1 MKYFQLRI
9 SINFYHFPDIV
20 SNCQMD
26 VDSEGSIDE
35 EMEEGLPICVQGNLS
50 RLRKEKQDMRR
61 IEKNL
66 QRQLERS
73 QSLVRELEVEVE
85 SLKARVRLLEERL
98 EGGDQS
104 RLELVTA
111 ATQTSGEAGPGM
123 EVDWTKD
130 IAEEVRDIA
139 SSTMEQQGLV
149 LEETS
154 GLYYDYRS
162 GYYFDAER
170 GLYYDGNNGV
180 WYEYD
185 HDTKQYKVNS
195 AVPQHEIAAQKILR
209 NAAERAKK
217 RIKKKKKR
225 RRAESSD
232 KSDPDESSQSYS
244 DSCSEEEEEENST
257 IPCLRVLVTETEDLE
272 VVVGSLF
279 LVTCRGGSVGS
290 RGDHDILL
298 LDKGCSK
305 HHARI
310 SYQRGK
316 YYLRDLG
323 SRNGTWVG
331 GKRLSVS
338 KQESGEVEVGHRTV
352 IQIGK
357 TKLVCHLHPGRETCL
372 DCEPGVVRQEAGAGG
387 GGGKERERQEQLV
400 NLKRKYGLDKPG
412 EDVLKME
419 GRNTESYT
427 DRAKQRR
434 KLIGSTNER
443 EKTESSNLDTS
454 ITNTNKG
461 FKMLAKMGYK
471 KGQGLGKKEQGIAE
485 PIKPDMRPSGVG
497 LGFEGQ
503 VVEVSQ
509 AQKKRSDIW
518 LKTQKRFDKS
528 AVLDAF
534 NVEEEDEETNENS

>member
-1 MKYFQLRI
+1 MA
-9 SINFYHFPDIV
+9 
-20 SNCQMD
+20 
-26 VDSEGSIDE
+26 VDSDGSIDE
-35 EMEEGLPICVQGNLS
+35 EMEEGLPICVQGNLT
-50 RLRKEKQDMRR
+50 RMRKEKQDMLR

-66 QRQLERS
+66 QTQLEQS
-73 QSLVRELEVEVE
+73 QSLARELELEVER
-85 SLKARVRLLEERL
+85 LKAKVRLLEERL
-98 EGGDQS
+98 EVEEGALCDHCDRT
-104 RLELVTA
+104 RLELVTS
-111 ATQTSGEAGPGM
+111 ATQTSDQADSGAK
-123 EVDWTKD
+123 VDWSN

-170 GLYYDGNNGV
+170 GLYYDGNKGV

-185 HDTKQYKVNS
+185 HHTKQYKVNS
-195 AVPQHEIAAQKILR
+195 TVPEHEIEAQKILK
-209 NAAERAKK
+209 NAAEKAERAKK
-217 RIKKKKKR
+217 RKKR
-225 RRAESSD
+225 KKQRRAASSD
-232 KSDPDESSQSYS
+232 KSDPEESSQSSS
-244 DSCSEEEEEENST
+244 DSSSEEEEDEAS
-257 IPCLRVLVTETEDLE
+257 IPCLRVLVTETEDSE
-272 VVVGSLF
+272 VVIGSLY
-279 LVTCRGGSVGS
+279 LITCRGGTVGS
-290 RGDHDILL
+290 RGDHDLLL

-310 SYQRGK
+310 SYQQGK

-338 KQESGEVEVGHRTV
+338 KQESGDVEVGHRSV
-352 IQIGK
+352 VQIGK

-372 DCEPGVVRQEAGAGG
+372 DCEPGLVRREVSGGAGPG
-387 GGGKERERQEQLV
+387 REQERQDQLV
-400 NLKRKYGLDKPG
+400 NLKRKYGLDRPG
-412 EDVLKME
+412 EDVLKTE
-419 GRNTESYT
+419 GRNTEAYT

-434 KLIGSTNER
+434 KLIGSTNEK
-443 EKTESSNLDTS
+443 EKTESSNLETS

-461 FKMLAKMGYK
+461 FKMLSKMGYK

-534 NVEEEDEETNENS
+534 NVEEDDEDTNENT

>member
-1 MKYFQLRI
+1 M
-9 SINFYHFPDIV
+9 
-20 SNCQMD
+20 
-26 VDSEGSIDE
+26 
-35 EMEEGLPICVQGNLS
+35 
-50 RLRKEKQDMRR
+50 RKEKQDMLR

-66 QRQLERS
+66 QTQLEKS
-73 QSLVRELEVEVE
+73 QSLARDLEVEVE
-85 SLKARVRLLEERL
+85 SLKAKVRLLEERL
-98 EGGDQS
+98 EEEEGAVCDHCD
-104 RLELVTA
+104 RTRPEMVTF
-111 ATQTSGEAGPGM
+111 ATQTSEL
-123 EVDWTKD
+123 EVDWSKD

-170 GLYYDGNNGV
+170 GLYYDGNKGV

-185 HDTKQYKVNS
+185 HNTKQYKVNS
-195 AVPQHEIAAQKILR
+195 AVPQHEIEAQKILK
-209 NAAERAKK
+209 NAAEKAEREKK
-217 RIKKKKKR
+217 RKKKNKR
-225 RRAESSD
+225 GRRSSD
-232 KSDPDESSQSYS
+232 QSDPDQSSQSSS
-244 DSCSEEEEEENST
+244 DSCSEGEEEEDESS
-257 IPCLRVLVTETEDLE
+257 IPCLRVLVTETEDSE
-272 VVVGSLF
+272 VVVGSLY
-279 LVTCRGGSVGS
+279 LITCRGGTVGS
-290 RGDHDILL
+290 RGDHDLLL

-310 SYQRGK
+310 SYQQGK

-338 KQESGEVEVGHRTV
+338 KQESGDVEVGHRSV

-372 DCEPGVVRQEAGAGG
+372 DCEPGLVRQEASAGG
-387 GGGKERERQEQLV
+387 GAGKERERQDQLV

-412 EDVLKME
+412 EDVLKTV
-419 GRNTESYT
+419 GRNTEGYT

-443 EKTESSNLDTS
+443 EKTESSNLETS

-461 FKMLAKMGYK
+461 FKMMAKMGYK

-503 VVEVSQ
+503 VVEVSL

-534 NVEEEDEETNENS
+534 NVEEDDEDTNENT